1 MDIQGVI
8 DKIDEVSEDYS
19 MPKRVKAALIQIK
32 ADLSK
37 ENKDVDVVVTSAI
50 YSLDSITNDVNISMH
65 VKTIIW
71 DIISELEALK
81 K

>member
-1 MDIQGVI
+1 MEVDGVLG
-8 DKIDEVSEDYS
+8 KIDEVLNDYS
-19 MPKRVKAALIQIK
+19 MPRRVKNTLTQIK
-32 ADLSK
+32 TDLSK
-37 ENKDVDVVVTSAI
+37 TGSETDVVVTSSI
-50 YSLDSITNDVNISMH
+50 YTLDAITNDVNISMH